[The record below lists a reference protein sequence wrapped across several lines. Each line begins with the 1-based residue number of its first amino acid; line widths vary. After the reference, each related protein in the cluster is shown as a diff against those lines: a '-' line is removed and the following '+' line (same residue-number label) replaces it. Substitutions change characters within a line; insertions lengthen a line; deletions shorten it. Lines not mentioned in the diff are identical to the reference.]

1 MKEVLIIGSIGLDN
15 LKTPHG
21 EKQQILGGS
30 ISYSSIAARLFTPV
44 NIVGV
49 IGEDFP
55 QLYTELLQS
64 KDINLEGLE
73 VRQGKTFR
81 WHGEYS
87 GDMSEAKTI
96 ETQLN
101 SFANFNPVL
110 NDYQKNADFVFLANI
125 HPDLQLNVLSQL
137 DNPRFVMCD
146 TMNLWIK
153 TMPEMLNEVIK
164 RINMLLVNDKE
175 AKMLTGEENLVLAA
189 QRILEMGPEYVI
201 IKKGEHGS
209 MLFSKD
215 GEIFILPA
223 YPLSDVKDP
232 TGAGDT
238 FAGGL
243 LGYLS
248 QESRVDFQTLKRS
261 MISGTVLAS
270 FTAQEFGV
278 DRLKMIT
285 NEQFFERCNEFQDIL
300 EMPSIEVAKY
310 NEYKDVFEMT
320 SIEVALV

>member
-1 MKEVLIIGSIGLDN
+1 M
-15 LKTPHG
+15 
-21 EKQQILGGS
+21 
-30 ISYSSIAARLFTPV
+30 LFR
-44 NIVGV
+44 
-49 IGEDFP
+49 
-55 QLYTELLQS
+55 S
-64 KDINLEGLE
+64 E

>member
-21 EKQQILGGS
+21 EKQKILGGS
-30 ISYSSIAARLFTPV
+30 ISYSSVAARLFTPV

-49 IGEDFP
+49 VGEDFP
-55 QLYTELLQS
+55 QQHIELFQS
-64 KDINLEGLE
+64 KNINLEGLE
-73 VRQGKTFR
+73 IRQGKTFR
-81 WHGEYS
+81 WYGEYNR
-87 GDMSEAKTI
+87 DMSEATTI
-96 ETQLN
+96 DTQLN
-101 SFANFNPVL
+101 SFADFNPVL
-110 NDYQKNADFVFLANI
+110 NQNQKNADFVFLANI
-125 HPDLQLNVLSQL
+125 QPDLQLNVLSQM

-153 TMPEMLNEVIK
+153 TMPEELKEVIN
-164 RINMLLVNDKE
+164 RINLLLVNDKE
-175 AKMLTGEENLVLAA
+175 AKMLTGEENLILAA
-189 QRILEMGPEYVI
+189 QKILEMGPEYVI

-209 MLFSKD
+209 MLFSQE

-248 QESRVDFQTLKRS
+248 QESKISFQTLKRS
-261 MISGTVLAS
+261 MISGTILAS
-270 FTAQEFGV
+270 FTAQEFGI

-285 NEQFFERCNEFQDIL
+285 NEQFAQRCEEFQNIL
-300 EMPSIEVAKY
+300 ALPSI
-310 NEYKDVFEMT
+310 D
-320 SIEVALV
+320 IALV